1 VQEVTQAR
9 GVPRTK
15 STIPVLVFP
24 KDGHNRRL
32 MLFISHSHPI
42 DAALGATRLMERF
55 VTVVLGAGGHKAR
68 SWLMALLCLVLCV
81 TALPLQART
90 VLDLDARAQPIALT
104 DWGDYLIDADSAM
117 TAEQVATDPFLKWS
131 PTLTRGIYPLKHGQ
145 ILWVRFT
152 VPPAPDSERWLL
164 EIPYPAMDRASLYT
178 EDMAGQ
184 WNEQRTGDLTAVKS
198 WPTPHRHPLLV
209 VNFNAE
215 MPTHYLLRLE
225 NAQGFSAPI
234 QFVSSGHL
242 LRSEQQVSIFLGI
255 YFGLALLG
263 CAVGLAGVVALR
275 DRAYLYFGLCAAFI
289 GLTQAAATGAAGLHL
304 WPDSPNWTDRS
315 LVILATGLLMS
326 FLLLNATIVSL
337 AQRSRVLNSVIWVV
351 VLAGVAVAVALGLT
365 NSVLRLK
372 LMIPYLVIVLL
383 LVLTIVLWAWRR
395 GDRFGGWLLL
405 STAPLAVSSVL
416 AISRYLQWIPL
427 SFATEQ
433 GILGSM
439 ALQMPAMLVVLLLRS
454 QNRRE
459 NIRRIQGLDRVDPA
473 TGLINSHVFGERMA
487 RMMARSGRLQH
498 ESAVVLIDLVNT
510 RQIQD
515 DFGRKAA
522 DELPLRV
529 AQRLLSTA
537 REIDS
542 AARLSEHR
550 FGMLVEGPFSA
561 EDAATLGPRI
571 VARCLMP
578 FGGLHV
584 DCVAQVRVAYAL
596 VPREGSTAQ
605 GLMAQ
610 LEACLEAA
618 PLHSKRAVFML
629 GDGPQPAHRKRS
641 SRRKTSDLV
650 KQIDEV
656 AAAEEVV
663 NPDRS

>member
-1 VQEVTQAR
+1 MIFNFTLDRPKPAKRFEAKSAFSGAMLR
-9 GVPRTK
+9 GFFRSSSIAV
-15 STIPVLVFP
+15 
-24 KDGHNRRL
+24 L
-32 MLFISHSHPI
+32 MLVV
-42 DAALGATRLMERF
+42 ALGIASGD
-55 VTVVLGAGGHKAR
+55 V
-68 SWLMALLCLVLCV
+68 
-81 TALPLQART
+81 QART
-90 VLDLDARAQPIALT
+90 VLDLDARAQPISLN
-104 DWGDYLIDADSAM
+104 DWGDYLIDAESAM
-117 TAEQVATDPFLKWS
+117 TAEQVATDPFLKWA
-131 PTLTRGIYPLKHGQ
+131 PTLTRGIYPLRHGQ

-152 VPPAPDSERWLL
+152 VPPAPDSERWLV

-178 EDMAGQ
+178 EDSAGQ

-215 MPTHYLLRLE
+215 TPTHYLLRLE

-242 LRSEQQVSIFLGI
+242 LRSEQQVSLFLGV

-263 CAVGLAGVVALR
+263 CAVGLAGAVVLR
-275 DRAYLYFGLCAAFI
+275 DRAYLYFGLCSAFI

-315 LVILATGLLMS
+315 LVVLATGLMAS

-337 AQRSRVLNSVIWVV
+337 AQRSRFLNRAMWAV
-351 VLAGVAVAVALGLT
+351 VLAGAVVAVALGLT
-365 NSVLRLK
+365 DSVLRLK
-372 LMIPYLVIVLL
+372 LMIPYLVVVVLL
-383 LVLTIVLWAWRR
+383 ALAINLWAWRR

-405 STAPLAVSSVL
+405 SAVPMAVSSAL
-416 AISRYLQWIPL
+416 AISRYLEWIPL
-427 SFATEQ
+427 SFVTEQ

-459 NIRRIQGLDRVDPA
+459 NIRRIHGLDRVDPA
-473 TGLINSHVFGERMA
+473 TGLINSHVFGERMV
-487 RMMARSGRLQH
+487 RMMARSGRLRH
-498 ESAVVLIDLVNT
+498 ESAVMLVDLVNT

-596 VPREGSTAQ
+596 VPREGSNAQ
-605 GLMAQ
+605 GLLAQ

-618 PLHSKRAVFML
+618 PLHGKRAVFML
-629 GDGPQPAHRKRS
+629 SDGPQPAHRRQPT
-641 SRRKTSDLV
+641 RRRTPAVIEES
-650 KQIDEV
+650 
-656 AAAEEVV
+656 AE
-663 NPDRS
+663 

>member
-1 VQEVTQAR
+1 MILNFAFKRLPQPPKPVETQSAVSTAMRR
-9 GVPRTK
+9 GFFRA
-15 STIPVLVFP
+15 S
-24 KDGHNRRL
+24 
-32 MLFISHSHPI
+32 FI
-42 DAALGATRLMERF
+42 AALLL
-55 VTVVLGAGGHKAR
+55 VVALGTTCGD
-68 SWLMALLCLVLCV
+68 V
-81 TALPLQART
+81 QART
-90 VLDLDARAQPIALT
+90 VLDLDARAQPISLN
-104 DWGDYLIDADSAM
+104 DWGDYLIDAESAM
-117 TAEQVATDPFLKWS
+117 TAEQVATDPFLKWA

-152 VPPAPDSERWLL
+152 VPPAPDSERWLV

-178 EDMAGQ
+178 EDSAGQ

-215 MPTHYLLRLE
+215 TPTHYLLRLE

-242 LRSEQQVSIFLGI
+242 LRSEQQVSLFLGI

-263 CAVGLAGVVALR
+263 LAVGLAGAVAMR
-275 DRAYLYFGLCAAFI
+275 DRAYLYFGLCSAFI

-315 LVILATGLLMS
+315 LVVLGTGLLMS
-326 FLLLNATIVSL
+326 FLLINATIVSL
-337 AQRSRVLNSVIWVV
+337 AQRSRFLNTAMWVV
-351 VLAGVAVAVALGLT
+351 VLAGAAVAVALGLT
-365 NSVLRLK
+365 DSVLRLK
-372 LMIPYLVIVLL
+372 LIIPYLVVVILL
-383 LVLTIVLWAWRR
+383 ALAISLWAWRR

-405 STAPLAVSSVL
+405 SALPMAVSSTL
-416 AISRYLQWIPL
+416 AISRYLGWIPL

-473 TGLINSHVFGERMA
+473 TGLINSHVFGERMV
-487 RMMARSGRLQH
+487 RMMARSGRLRH
-498 ESAVVLIDLVNT
+498 ESAVVLVDLVNT

-596 VPREGSTAQ
+596 VPREGSNAQ
-605 GLMAQ
+605 GLLAQ

-618 PLHSKRAVFML
+618 PLHGKRAVFML
-629 GDGPQPAHRKRS
+629 GDGPQPAHR
-641 SRRKTSDLV
+641 RRPTRRRTPAV
-650 KQIDEV
+650 VEET
-656 AAAEEVV
+656 AE
-663 NPDRS
+663 